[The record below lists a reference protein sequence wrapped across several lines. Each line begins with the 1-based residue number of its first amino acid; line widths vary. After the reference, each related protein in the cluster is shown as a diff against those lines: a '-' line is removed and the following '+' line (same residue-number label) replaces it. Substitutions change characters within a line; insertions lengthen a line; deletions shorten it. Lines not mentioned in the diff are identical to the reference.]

1 MKMVIS
7 AAVAA
12 IAALGAVPASATT
25 FSFTSGQNPAA
36 WVMDG
41 VTLKVTGWST
51 ATAGAGTL
59 PVAGSAT
66 AYNGFGYGIINSAN
80 DDSHTID
87 DSGRYDFLRL
97 EFSKAVTLN
106 NVSLAAFG
114 DTDAWVS
121 YGSAATDMASSTGWT
136 SFITNGAN
144 YLGGTADRSFSPAI
158 NTAATVWLIGAGR
171 GTGSDDSF
179 KLSSIGVTAAV
190 PEPASWAMMIVG
202 FGAVGATMRRR
213 KGKVATTVSYA

>member
-1 MKMVIS
+1 
-7 AAVAA
+7 
-12 IAALGAVPASATT
+12 
-25 FSFTSGQNPAA
+25 
-36 WVMDG
+36 
-41 VTLKVTGWST
+41 
-51 ATAGAGTL
+51 
-59 PVAGSAT
+59 
-66 AYNGFGYGIINSAN
+66 
-80 DDSHTID
+80 
-87 DSGRYDFLRL
+87 
-97 EFSKAVTLN
+97 
-106 NVSLAAFG
+106 
-114 DTDAWVS
+114 
-121 YGSAATDMASSTGWT
+121 MASSTGWT